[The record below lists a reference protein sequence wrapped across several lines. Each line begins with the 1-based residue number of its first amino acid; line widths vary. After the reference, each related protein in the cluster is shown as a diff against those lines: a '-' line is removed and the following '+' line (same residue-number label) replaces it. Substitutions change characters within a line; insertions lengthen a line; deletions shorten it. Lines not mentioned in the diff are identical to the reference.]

1 MAVLDEIQTEKKT
14 GKIGCD
20 SCMYWS
26 EYGEQNLELYGFV
39 GRWGR
44 CSSVEQVKA
53 MDRKSLLNQ
62 VTLVERLNTNLNRLS
77 IESKILSTTPK
88 FTCPHVKIPYEQQD
102 KKSTNDPPS
111 T

>member
-1 MAVLDEIQTEKKT
+1 MAVLDETKTEKKT
-14 GKIGCD
+14 GKLGCD
-20 SCMYWS
+20 ICMHWT
-26 EYGEQNLELYGFV
+26 EYGQQSLELHGFV

-44 CSSVEQVKA
+44 CVSVDQVKE

-77 IESKILSTTPK
+77 IEAKVLSTTPT
-88 FTCPHVKIPYEQQD
+88 FTCPHVKIPHESKD
-102 KKSTNDPPS
+102 KKSTDN